1 MGFFDNKI
9 DISGV
14 SDTVGSEPLPPGE
27 YLMKA
32 VDYDDQA
39 VSSKGNDMM
48 TVDFAFA
55 DSQHAD
61 RRPIR
66 DFFVLGNKV
75 ALSKLK
81 NWLRAC
87 EALQDGAEAV
97 EPEHVNRA
105 MGLTF
110 YAKITQEEYNGY
122 INNKIGSYG
131 KQSSEAA
138 PQASSGD
145 TTQQATATPA
155 PDALKK
161 VEWN

>member
-1 MGFFDNKI
+1 MGFFDNEI

-32 VDYDDQA
+32 VDYDDEA

-55 DSQHAD
+55 DSQYAD

-66 DFFVLGNKV
+66 DYFTFGNNT
-75 ALSKLK
+75 AYGKLIR
-81 NWLRAC
+81 WLQAC
-87 EALQDGAEAV
+87 GAMQEKTR
-97 EPEHVNRA
+97 PQKEHINRA

-110 YAKITQEEYNGY
+110 HAKITQEEYNGY

-131 KQSSEAA
+131 KQSSQA

-155 PDALKK
+155 ADALKK

>member
-9 DISGV
+9 DVSGV
-14 SDTVGSEPLPPGE
+14 SDTVGAEPLPPGE
-27 YLMKA
+27 YRMKA
-32 VDYDDQA
+32 VDFDDEA

-55 DSQHAD
+55 DSQYAD

-66 DFFVLGNKV
+66 DFFVLHNKV

-87 EALQDGAEAV
+87 GALQEGAAAV
-97 EPEHVNRA
+97 EQEHVNRA

-110 YAKITQEEYNGY
+110 HAKITQEEYNGY
-122 INNKIGSYG
+122 MNNKIGSYG
-131 KQSSEAA
+131 KQSSQAT